1 MAFHISWIW
10 YDFKRTKEINQLVI
24 INLKHNVYQA
34 RVPSPIVT
42 TVARGALFG
51 ALSCTIT

>member
-34 RVPSPIVT
+34 RVPSPIVKEIKKKP
-42 TVARGALFG
+42 A
-51 ALSCTIT
+51 SDHKS

>member
-10 YDFKRTKEINQLVI
+10 YDFKRTKEINQLEEINQLVI

-34 RVPSPIVT
+34 RVPSPIVKE
-42 TVARGALFG
+42 
-51 ALSCTIT
+51 IKK